1 MDIHIDTQHF
11 DIPDDLRTTITASLE
26 KLNARHD
33 DIIHARVSLVKST
46 HHQHGSDEARFMLS
60 MARRKLIQASKV
72 GKDVN
77 DAVHDA
83 LQTLTRELSDFRS
96 KRRGLD
102 KQRLKAAKAGPRL
115 SGQVVHIAPE
125 QGYGYVD
132 IGGDEEIH
140 FLRHVVVGDAFEMIN
155 EGTAV
160 EVDVVEN
167 GSGYEATRVAL
178 LQKG

>member
-11 DIPDDLRTTITASLE
+11 DMYDDLRDTINSALE
-26 KLNARHD
+26 KLNAKHD

-72 GKDVN
+72 GKDVD
-77 DAVHDA
+77 DAVHNA
-83 LQTLTRELSDFRS
+83 LQALNRELTDFRS

-102 KQRLKAAKAGPRL
+102 KQRLKAAKVGPRV
-115 SGQVVHIAPE
+115 SGQVVHVVPE

-140 FLRHVVVGDAFEMIN
+140 FLRQVVVGDAFEKIN

-167 GSGYEATRVAL
+167 GSSLEATRVAL
-178 LQKG
+178 LQG

>member
-1 MDIHIDTQHF
+1 MDIHIDTHHF
-11 DIPDDLRTTITASLE
+11 DIHDDLRALITSSLE

-60 MARRKLIQASKV
+60 MARRKLLQASKV
-72 GKDVN
+72 GKDID
-77 DAVHDA
+77 DAVHNA
-83 LQTLTRELSDFRS
+83 LQALTREVSDFRS

-102 KQRLKAAKAGPRL
+102 KQRLKAAKTGPRL
-115 SGQVVHIAPE
+115 SGQVVHVVPE

-132 IGGDEEIH
+132 IGADEAIH
-140 FLRHVVVGDAFEMIN
+140 FLRHVVVGDAFEKIN

-167 GSGYEATRVAL
+167 GPGYEATRVAL
-178 LQKG
+178 LQG

>member
-11 DIPDDLRTTITASLE
+11 DIHDDLRALITSSLE
-26 KLNARHD
+26 KLDARHN

-60 MARRKLIQASKV
+60 MARRKLIQASKI
-72 GKDVN
+72 GRDVD
-77 DAVHDA
+77 DAVHNA
-83 LQTLTRELSDFRS
+83 LQALTRELSDFRS

-102 KQRLKAAKAGPRL
+102 KQRLKAAKSGPRL
-115 SGQVVHIAPE
+115 SGQVVHVAPE

-140 FLRHVVVGDAFEMIN
+140 FLRHVVVGDAFERIN

-167 GSGYEATRVAL
+167 DSGYEATRVAL
-178 LQKG
+178 LQS

>member
-11 DIPDDLRTTITASLE
+11 DIYDDLRDVVTSALE

-33 DIIHARVSLVKST
+33 DIIHARVTLVKST

-60 MARRKLIQASKV
+60 MSCRKLIQASKV
-72 GKDVN
+72 GKDV
-77 DAVHDA
+77 DDVVHNA
-83 LQTLTRELSDFRS
+83 LQALSRELTDFRN

-102 KQRLKAAKAGPRL
+102 KQRLKAAKIGPRL
-115 SGQVVHIAPE
+115 SGQVVHVAPE

-140 FLRHVVVGDAFEMIN
+140 FLRQVVVGAAFEMIS

-160 EVDVVEN
+160 EVDVVDN
-167 GSGYEATRVAL
+167 GSSLEATRVAL
-178 LQKG
+178 LQG